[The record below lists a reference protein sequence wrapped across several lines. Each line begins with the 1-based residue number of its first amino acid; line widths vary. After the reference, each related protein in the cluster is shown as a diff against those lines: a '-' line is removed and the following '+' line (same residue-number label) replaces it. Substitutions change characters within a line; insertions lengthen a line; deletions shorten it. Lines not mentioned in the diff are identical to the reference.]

1 VTAGANRS
9 VTHTVTVGDRKI
21 VYELTR
27 KKVKNIN
34 LRIKPDGSVHVSASN
49 AVTIAVIERFIREKA
64 DFILSA
70 IDKYSKRDTGSKIQF
85 VSGEKL
91 PILGRERT
99 LYVVKAT
106 HNFVTDEDGN
116 ITLSVTDTDNYEL
129 KYKVYITWLKA
140 QCFEI
145 MTLLCKAA
153 YDEYYRSL
161 GIKFPVIKVKDM
173 RSRWGS
179 CIPSKGILTFNVH
192 LTEYP
197 LAAAEYVVAHEFTH
211 FLQAN
216 HSARFYAELAKFM
229 PDYRERERLLK
240 G

>member
-1 VTAGANRS
+1 MTRRVTLGTREI
-9 VTHTVTVGDRKI
+9 T
-21 VYELTR
+21 YELTR

-49 AVTIAVIERFIREKA
+49 AVTIAVIERFMKQKA

-70 IDKYSKRDTGSKIQF
+70 INKYKEHGVNGKMQF

-99 LYVVKAT
+99 LYVLKAT
-106 HNFVTDEDGN
+106 RNSVTDKGGN
-116 ITLSVTDTDNYEL
+116 ITLSVTDTDDYEL

-140 QCFEI
+140 QCLEI
-145 MTLLCKAA
+145 ITLLCKAA
-153 YDEYYRSL
+153 YDEYYEKL
-161 GIKFPVIKVKDM
+161 GISFPVIKVKDM

-192 LTEYP
+192 LMEYP

-229 PDYRERERLLK
+229 PDYREREKLLK